1 VEHIER
7 QAARLLVVTPDERV
21 LLLRLEPSFRDP
33 FWVTP
38 GGGLDDGEAFV
49 DAARRELYEE
59 VGRDDLPIG
68 PCIWRRTVTFTW
80 ERWRVQQEERTFLV
94 GTPGPFEAVTLHPD
108 EEPITGSGWL
118 TIPHLRALPEVVY
131 PVGLA
136 DHLEQL
142 FTSGAPVEP
151 IDLGDVVED

>member
-1 VEHIER
+1 MEHIER
-7 QAARLLVVTPDERV
+7 QAARLLVVTPDEQV

-38 GGGLDDGEAFV
+38 GGGLDDRETFV
-49 DAARRELYEE
+49 DAARRELAEE

-80 ERWRVQQEERTFLV
+80 ERWRVQQEEHTFLV
-94 GTPGPFEAVTLHPD
+94 GAPEAFEAVTVHPD
-108 EEPITGSGWL
+108 EEPITGSAWFA
-118 TIPHLRALPEVVY
+118 IPALRTLPEVVY

-136 DHLEQL
+136 DHLERL
-142 FTSGAPVEP
+142 FSDGVPAEP
-151 IDLGDVVED
+151 IHLGDVVED

>member
-1 VEHIER
+1 VERIER
-7 QAARLLVVTPDERV
+7 QAARLLVVTPEEQV

-38 GGGLDDGEAFV
+38 GGGLDDGETFV
-49 DAARRELYEE
+49 DAARRELAEE

-68 PCIWRRTVTFTW
+68 PCIWHRTVTFTW

-94 GTPGPFEAVTLHPD
+94 AAPGAFEAVTVHPD
-108 EEPITGSGWL
+108 EEPITGGAWFAV
-118 TIPHLRALPEVVY
+118 PALRTLPEVVY

-136 DHLEQL
+136 DHVERL
-142 FTSGAPVEP
+142 FTGGVPAEP

>member
-7 QAARLLVVTPDERV
+7 QAARLLVVTPDEQV

-59 VGRDDLPIG
+59 VGRDNLPIG

-94 GTPGPFEAVTLHPD
+94 ETPGPFEAVTLHPD
-108 EEPITGSGWL
+108 EEPITGSAWL
-118 TIPHLRALPEVVY
+118 GIPQLRALVEIVY

-142 FTSGAPVEP
+142 FTNGVPAEP
-151 IDLGDVVED
+151 ILLGDVVED

>member
-1 VEHIER
+1 VEHVDR
-7 QAARLLVVTPDERV
+7 QAARLLVVTPEERV
-21 LLLRLEPSFRDP
+21 LLLRLEPAFREP

-38 GGGLDDGEAFV
+38 GGGLDDGEAFEN
-49 DAARRELYEE
+49 AAHRELREE

-80 ERWRVQQEERTFLV
+80 ERWRIHQEERTFLV
-94 GTPGPFEAVTLHPD
+94 ASATAFDAVTAHPD
-108 EEPITGSGWL
+108 GEPITGSSWFAV
-118 TIPHLRALPEVVY
+118 PHIRELPEIVY

-136 DHLEQL
+136 EHVEEL
-142 FTSGAPVEP
+142 FLHGVPNEP

>member
-7 QAARLLVVTPDERV
+7 QAARLLVVTPQEQV

-38 GGGLDDGEAFV
+38 GGGLDDGETFV
-49 DAARRELYEE
+49 DAARRELAEE

-80 ERWRVQQEERTFLV
+80 ERWRVRQEERTFLI
-94 GTPGPFEAVTLHPD
+94 GAPGPFEAVTVHPD
-108 EEPITGSGWL
+108 EEPIVGSAWFA
-118 TIPHLRALPEVVY
+118 IRDLRMLPEVVY

-136 DHLEQL
+136 DHLERL
-142 FTSGAPVEP
+142 FTEGVPAEP
-151 IDLGDVVED
+151 IHLGDVVED

>member
-1 VEHIER
+1 MEYIER
-7 QAARLLVVTPDERV
+7 QAARLLVVTPEEQV

-59 VGRDDLPIG
+59 VGREDLPIESS
-68 PCIWRRTVTFTW
+68 IWRRTVTFTW
-80 ERWRVQQEERTFLV
+80 ERWRVQQEEHTFV
-94 GTPGPFEAVTLHPD
+94 VETPGPFDAVTLHPD

-118 TIPHLRALPEVVY
+118 TIPHLRALTEVVY

-136 DHLEQL
+136 DHLAQL
-142 FTSGAPVEP
+142 FTNGVPAEP
-151 IDLGDVVED
+151 ILLGDVVED